1 MGREAVA
8 VQRICPSSRAATT
21 GALRVKWQLSSRCTT
36 TTKGKSRRTSFRGAR
51 RPSTLSNCTTA
62 AATTSTTRSPQTT
75 FPRSTRAG
83 GATGKTKSGIS
94 RRCGRRWVMTPHFLC
109 RCNDCPGALGWGNP
123 KGCWRQGVRNGK
135 AASWENE
142 KQLTRQRARARAQAR
157 ARDRYPVHEAPE
169 LRQEGKALGDVQASR
184 SATGMPPYQ
193 ELHSPAQAPGALQGG
208 AAAGACRIGTSHE
221 QANTRSL
228 GLARGEVKPSARA
241 QADTCQPRDWYR

>member
-109 RCNDCPGALGWGNP
+109 RCNDCPGFVSHGWRTSCV
-123 KGCWRQGVRNGK
+123 K
-135 AASWENE
+135 
-142 KQLTRQRARARAQAR
+142 
-157 ARDRYPVHEAPE
+157 
-169 LRQEGKALGDVQASR
+169 
-184 SATGMPPYQ
+184 
-193 ELHSPAQAPGALQGG
+193 
-208 AAAGACRIGTSHE
+208 CRCPRTSHE
-221 QANTRSL
+221 IGTRNWVLGFERL
-228 GLARGEVKPSARA
+228 GLEPLPSHAASGSQGQTSSRHFA
-241 QADTCQPRDWYR
+241 PMVLEGYAWSPPVSEL